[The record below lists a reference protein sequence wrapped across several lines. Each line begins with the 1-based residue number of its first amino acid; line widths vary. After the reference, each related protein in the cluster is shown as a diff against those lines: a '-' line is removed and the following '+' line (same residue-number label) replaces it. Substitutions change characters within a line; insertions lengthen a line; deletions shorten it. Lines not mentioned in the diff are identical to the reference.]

1 MTLSPSLSFQGG
13 TLVLY
18 DVPETA
24 DVPAPFQWVKSRWRC
39 EAYHYHRVQA
49 WLREQGLRD
58 DVPRWQ
64 ALNFTLH
71 DTREPHDY
79 QLESVAAWEKAD
91 CRGSIVLP
99 TGAGKTFVATHAIHR
114 ANRSAVVVTPTIDL
128 MHQWYTR
135 LVNAFQAE
143 IGVYYGG
150 EKNVKPITVTTYHSS
165 GDLIAFYG
173 NQFKLIIFDEA
184 HHLPAPNWG
193 ETALMSPAPFRLGL
207 TATYPEEWEQ
217 VGNRWR
223 VDDLIGAIV
232 YEKRIDDLVGERL
245 AEYRTLRVR
254 IDLTTE
260 ERARYNAD
268 YAVYAGYFTQQNLPK
283 THGAYWLQEMMR
295 RGAFDVEARRA
306 LLARQRLQKLI
317 AGAAGKLAALDD
329 LLREYSHEQVL
340 VFTESNDVVY
350 RIARQYLIPALTHE
364 TKAAERKAIL
374 EGFQNG
380 RYHAIVTSKVLN
392 EGVDV
397 PEAKVAI
404 VLGGTAS
411 AREYIQRLGRVLRKA
426 GNRQAL
432 LFEVIAR
439 NTVDEGKAQR
449 RQLKSGRTKA
459 KD

>member
-1 MTLSPSLSFQGG
+1 LSFQGG

-18 DVPETA
+18 DVPETTT
-24 DVPAPFQWVKSRWRC
+24 VPAPFQWVKSRWRC
-39 EAYHYHRVQA
+39 EAYHYHKVQT
-49 WLREQGLRD
+49 WVREQGIRD

-64 ALNFTLH
+64 TLNFAMH
-71 DTREPHDY
+71 DLREPHDY
-79 QLESVAAWEKAD
+79 QLESVAAWEKAGS
-91 CRGSIVLP
+91 RGSIVLP

-128 MHQWYTR
+128 MHQWYAR
-135 LVNAFQAE
+135 LVNAFQTE

-150 EKNVKPITVTTYHSS
+150 EKDVQPITVTTYHSS

-173 NQFKLIIFDEA
+173 SQFKLIIFDEA

-217 VGNRWR
+217 IGNRWR

-245 AEYRTLRVR
+245 AEYRTERVR
-254 IDLTTE
+254 IDLTDE
-260 ERARYNAD
+260 ERRIYDAD
-268 YAVYAGYFTQQNLPK
+268 YAIYAGYFRLHNLPK

-295 RGAFDVEARRA
+295 RSAFDVEARRA

-317 AGAAGKLAALDD
+317 AGAAGKLAALDN

-350 RIARQYLIPALTHE
+350 RISREYLIPALTHE

-374 EGFQNG
+374 DGFQNG
-380 RYHAIVTSKVLN
+380 RYRAIVTSKVLN

-439 NTVDEGKAQR
+439 NTVDEGKAKR
-449 RQLKSGRTKA
+449 RQLKSTR
-459 KD
+459 